1 MSDPFTKPYRNPR
14 TGKTSSGG
22 AAREGRIKTL
32 GGVDEIISQ
41 AVTKALIANAD
52 QVQIVRKP
60 GK

>member
-1 MSDPFTKPYRNPR
+1 MSDPFTKPYLNPR
-14 TGKTSSGG
+14 TGKTGSGG

-52 QVQIVRKP
+52 QIQATTKP
-60 GK
+60 GR

>member
-1 MSDPFTKPYRNPR
+1 MSDPFTKPYLNPR
-14 TGKTSSGG
+14 TGKASSGG

-41 AVTKALIANAD
+41 AVTKALIANVD
-52 QVQIVRKP
+52 QIQTARTP

>member
-1 MSDPFTKPYRNPR
+1 MSDPFTKPYLNPR
-14 TGKTSSGG
+14 TGKVSSGG

-52 QVQIVRKP
+52 QIQTARMPK
-60 GK
+60 K

>member
-1 MSDPFTKPYRNPR
+1 MSDPFTKPYLNPR
-14 TGKTSSGG
+14 TGNTSSGG

-32 GGVDEIISQ
+32 GGVDEIISR

-52 QVQIVRKP
+52 QVQTVRKP